1 MKRKPTISNDLDNFI
16 KNSKDKKI
24 ELQEQDAELKNKKD
38 LYILKRQTYYITE
51 IQIEAIKQMAFYE
64 NINKSEIVRTALEQY
79 IPKKYMQLALE
90 KQ

>member
-1 MKRKPTISNDLDNFI
+1 MQRKPTISNDLDSFI

>member
-1 MKRKPTISNDLDNFI
+1 MQRKPTISNELDSFI

-24 ELQEQDAELKNKKD
+24 EFYGQKAEPKKEND
-38 LYILKRQTYYITE
+38 LSALKRQTYYITE

-64 NINKSEIVRTALEQY
+64 NINKSEIIRKALEQY
-79 IPKKYMQLALE
+79 IPEKYIQLAVK